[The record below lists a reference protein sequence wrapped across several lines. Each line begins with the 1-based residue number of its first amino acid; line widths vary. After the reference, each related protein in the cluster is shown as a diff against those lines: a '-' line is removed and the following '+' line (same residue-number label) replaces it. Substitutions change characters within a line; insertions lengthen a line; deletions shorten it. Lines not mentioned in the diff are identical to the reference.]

1 VVSRTRSPDRCNAI
15 GPGVA
20 QPSLQAA
27 SGLATPAW
35 HSINWAWGYRRV
47 RSLQRRIVQAVQA
60 GAWRKGKRLR
70 SLVVHSVAA
79 RALAVKRV
87 PANTGKQTPGV
98 AGELWNTPAQ
108 KAAAVA
114 RSGRWR
120 GDRPAPLKR
129 IDIPTKNG
137 TQRPLSIP
145 TLGDR
150 AQRHV
155 KVKGDANPCDP
166 AWEASV
172 QDRDRQRAQQAS
184 SGVRATVLRQHDG
197 RCLVCR
203 QVIQCE
209 EALERHHRDGD
220 HQHTRLVN

>member
-1 VVSRTRSPDRCNAI
+1 MPSAPESPNRRYKRPRAWRHRPGTASTGHGAI
-15 GPGVA
+15 GGCGPCNGGSSR
-20 QPSLQAA
+20 PCK
-27 SGLATPAW
+27 
-35 HSINWAWGYRRV
+35 
-47 RSLQRRIVQAVQA
+47 A